1 MAIEDTT
8 LQQRLDD
15 VGSILT
21 SGDADR
27 TGNLYTQEGQLL
39 PPESDFVT
47 GRDAIADFWQG
58 VVEAG
63 IKTIDIEP
71 REVEVYQDTAMRVG
85 LATLNNIDGE
95 TVDEV
100 KFIEIW
106 KQEDEEWRIHRD
118 IWNSNITD
126 EQ

>member
-1 MAIEDTT
+1 MAVEDTL

-15 VGSILT
+15 VDSILT

-27 TGNLYTQEGQLL
+27 IGNLYTQDGQLL
-39 PPESDFVT
+39 PPGSDFVT

-58 VVEAG
+58 VGEAG
-63 IKTIDIEP
+63 GKTVEIEP
-71 REVEVYQDTAMRVG
+71 REVEVYEDTAMRVC
-85 LATLNNIDGE
+85 LATLHDSDSE
-95 TVDEV
+95 TIDEV

-106 KQEDEEWRIHRD
+106 KQDDDAWRIHRD
-118 IWNSNITD
+118 IWNSNIAT